1 MDGRG
6 SPTTVQFSTVSLPLI
21 TVVLLGGMII
31 SGSTTILIFNI
42 STHYSINKIF

>member
-21 TVVLLGGMII
+21 TVVLLGATII
-31 SGSTTILIFNI
+31 SGATTIIIL
-42 STHYSINKIF
+42 K